1 MANIK
6 FYAKTK
12 SNPVNLNIRFYHGRK
27 IECYAPSNILIDPKL
42 WSNKLQDLKKL
53 VDRETKDHYQPKIN
67 HLRNEIIKR
76 FNEDFSNGDEINSL
90 WLKNLVSEIYKR
102 PSDENDYRIFLIP
115 FIKKYIEESEHRINP
130 KTGKKIAYRTIQKYR
145 TTLKQIQEFEQ
156 YQKAKFKITDVN
168 LSLHKDF
175 TTYLKLEMNYSNTMI
190 EKIISQLKGFIK
202 GAKEKGYD
210 YNTDIESSKFTFRR
224 DETIETYLNEKEI
237 DIIYNLD
244 LTENERLNNAKSLF
258 IIGLRTGLRISD
270 LKRINQFLFSKD
282 RIIVSAT
289 EKTGA
294 TVEIPLHPQVKAV
307 LKERNGKLPRIISEQ
322 RFNDYIKEICKL
334 AGFTEQILGYKR
346 NPDTNRKER
355 GYFPKNELVS
365 SHICRRSFAS
375 NLWGKLD
382 HKTIMQVTGHK
393 ALSSFEKYIR
403 ISQSEKVEKLAEYWE
418 QQNELK
424 NSKPQLKVSY

>member
-12 SNPVNLNIRFYHGRK
+12 SNPVNLNIRFYHGK
-27 IECYAPSNILIDPKL
+27 EIECYAPSNILIDPKL

-53 VDRETKDHYQPKIN
+53 VDRETKNHYQPKIN
-67 HLRNEIIKR
+67 HLKNEIIKR
-76 FNEDFSNGDEINSL
+76 FNEDYADGKMVNSL
-90 WLKNLVSEIYKR
+90 WLKNLVSEIYNR

-115 FIKKYIEESEHRINP
+115 FIEKYIEESEHRINP

-145 TTLKQIQEFEQ
+145 TTLKQIQDFEQ
-156 YQKAKFKITDVN
+156 HQKAKFKITDVN
-168 LSLHKDF
+168 LNLHKDF

-190 EKIISQLKGFIK
+190 EKIVSQLKGFIK

-237 DIIYNLD
+237 DTIYNLD
-244 LTENERLNNAKSLF
+244 LSHNNRLNNAKAIF

-282 RIIVSAT
+282 KIIISAT

-294 TVEIPLHPQVKAV
+294 KVEIPLHPEVKAI
-307 LKERNGKLPRIISEQ
+307 LKERDGKLPRIISEQ
-322 RFNDYIKEICKL
+322 KFNDYIKEICKL
-334 AGFTEQILGYKR
+334 AGFTQQILGYKR
-346 NPDTNRKER
+346 NPKTNRKER
-355 GYFPKNELVS
+355 GYFPKYQLIS
-365 SHICRRSFAS
+365 SHTCRRSFAT
-375 NLWGKLD
+375 NLYGKLED
-382 HKTIMQVTGHK
+382 RVIMAITSHKSILQFH
-393 ALSSFEKYIR
+393 KYIK
-403 ISQSEKVEKLAEYWE
+403 ISNEQYVEKLAEYWE

-424 NSKPQLKVSY
+424 NSKPKLKVSY

>member
-1 MANIK
+1 MATIK
-6 FYAKTK
+6 FKVL
-12 SNPVNLNIRFYHGRK
+12 SDCNPANLNIRFIHGRE

-53 VDRETKDHYQPKIN
+53 VDRETKDHYQSKIS
-67 HLRNEIIKR
+67 HLKNEIIKR
-76 FNEDFSNGDEINSL
+76 FNEDFYNGKDINSL
-90 WLKNLVSEIYKR
+90 WLKNLVSEIYNR
-102 PSDENDYRIFLIP
+102 PSDENDYRKFLIP
-115 FIKKYIEESEHRINP
+115 FIERYIEESENRINP
-130 KTGKKIAYRTIQKYR
+130 KTGKKIAYRTIQKYN
-145 TTLKQIQEFEQ
+145 TTLKQISEFEQ

-168 LSLHKDF
+168 LSFHKDF
-175 TTYLKLEMNYSNTMI
+175 TTYLKLEKNYSNTMI

-202 GAKEKGYD
+202 GAKEKGYA

-346 NPDTNRKER
+346 NPETNRKER
-355 GYFPKNELVS
+355 GYFPKYELVS

-382 HKTIMQVTGHK
+382 HYTIMQVTGHK
-393 ALSSFEKYIR
+393 SLSSFEKYIR

-418 QQNELK
+418 QQDELK
-424 NSKPQLKVSY
+424 NSKPQLKIKY